1 MTEVESDAQLK
12 ASDLQS
18 DTANKRAP
26 AYSASEVHAD
36 ASRSIHNEFL
46 KTLNLTMQEELRI
59 LCCEICQVAIPQDVA
74 KTHITKEHSQT
85 IFDAVK
91 FKEAVREL
99 GISSDLPA
107 LSGPRSWRL
116 RSGGPGT
123 HQVYWEMKDHIKP
136 QVPHQGLIQSI
147 MKEIESVLQVIEAP
161 GDKRMLTLQRLNSP
175 DPQKEGISNTPFHA
189 HQNKETM
196 QKYILPIVSLL
207 AMLMRSNPSEP
218 FHFEK
223 SKDLEDATKAL
234 QIKLD

>member
-59 LCCEICQVAIPQDVA
+59 LCCEICQVAIPQDAA
-74 KTHITKEHSQT
+74 KTHITKEHSRT

-91 FKEAVREL
+91 FKKAVREL

-116 RSGGPGT
+116 RNGGPGT

-147 MKEIESVLQVIEAP
+147 MKEIESVLRVIEAP
-161 GDKRMLTLQRLNSP
+161 GDKRMVSPWLLTTRWHQ
-175 DPQKEGISNTPFHA
+175 GISNTPFHA

-234 QIKLD
+234 QIRLD